1 MRPLVTIAGAACAM
15 LLTASW
21 AGAQTPKAAPGM
33 DVFVAQKCTQCH
45 AIGARGNKKGAL
57 DDVGS
62 RLTAAQIREWIVNP
76 EAMTAKRTPPSTRK
90 PPMKKKPL
98 KAADVDALVA
108 LLSELKKQ

>member
-1 MRPLVTIAGAACAM
+1 MKRLLTFGGAACAI

-21 AGAQTPKAAPGM
+21 AGAQTTANPGM

-62 RLTAAQIREWIVNP
+62 RLTAAQIREWLTNP
-76 EAMTAKRTPPSTRK
+76 EGMAAKRTPKSTRK

-98 KAADVDALVA
+98 KAADLDALVTM
-108 LLSELKKQ
+108 LSELKKQ